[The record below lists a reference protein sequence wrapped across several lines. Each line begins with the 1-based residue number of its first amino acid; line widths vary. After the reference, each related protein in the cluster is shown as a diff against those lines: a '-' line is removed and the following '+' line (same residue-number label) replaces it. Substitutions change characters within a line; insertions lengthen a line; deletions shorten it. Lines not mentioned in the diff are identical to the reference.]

1 MADWVRKF
9 LYRIFCVMALMVS
22 VYLIVDFLIS
32 GTFDYR
38 VFIMFVLI
46 DVYKRQAGGRPK
58 ALVEILFKIHC
69 KWSFIRTRVD
79 EQ

>member
-38 VFIMFVLI
+38 VFNVCSDGDRCDLGNCGLE
-46 DVYKRQAGGRPK
+46 K
-58 ALVEILFKIHC
+58 
-69 KWSFIRTRVD
+69 
-79 EQ
+79 

>member
-32 GTFDYR
+32 GT
-38 VFIMFVLI
+38 LQG
-46 DVYKRQAGGRPK
+46 VYHVCSDGDRCDLGNCGLEK
-58 ALVEILFKIHC
+58 
-69 KWSFIRTRVD
+69 
-79 EQ
+79 

>member
-32 GTFDYR
+32 R
-38 VFIMFVLI
+38 HSIQI
-46 DVYKRQAGGRPK
+46 P
-58 ALVEILFKIHC
+58 VEAAAAARRSLLQHIFC
-69 KWSFIRTRVD
+69 PS
-79 EQ
+79 

>member
-38 VFIMFVLI
+38 VFIMSVLMVI
-46 DVYKRQAGGRPK
+46 VVIWG
-58 ALVEILFKIHC
+58 I
-69 KWSFIRTRVD
+69 VD
-79 EQ
+79 WRSTDTPEGK

>member
-38 VFIMFVLI
+38 VFIMSVLMVI
-46 DVYKRQAGGRPK
+46 V
-58 ALVEILFKIHC
+58 VI
-69 KWSFIRTRVD
+69 
-79 EQ
+79 

>member
-38 VFIMFVLI
+38 VFIHVCSDGDRCDLGNCGLE
-46 DVYKRQAGGRPK
+46 K
-58 ALVEILFKIHC
+58 
-69 KWSFIRTRVD
+69 
-79 EQ
+79 